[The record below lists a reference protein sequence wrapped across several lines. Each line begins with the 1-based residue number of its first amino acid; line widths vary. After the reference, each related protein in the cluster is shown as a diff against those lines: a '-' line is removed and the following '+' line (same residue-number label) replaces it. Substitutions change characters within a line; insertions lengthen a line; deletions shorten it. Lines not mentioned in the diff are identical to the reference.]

1 MPEVGGRNFTNGDS
15 AIGIGLIVALI
26 AVFLPWYSA
35 SFNCGGVVGCG
46 GLSSSVSVGGLSY
59 WSGWLFFLAVLV
71 GLALF
76 VIRTFVSSVTL
87 PPLPQTDAMIFAII
101 GVFMVVM
108 ALLWLLTGSGT
119 TVSGPGYSAGAS
131 FGLYIG
137 LIAAIVV
144 AVGGFLKRSDP
155 QPAVRAY
162 GTPGTGTTYGGGTPP
177 PPPV

>member
-1 MPEVGGRNFTNGDS
+1 
-15 AIGIGLIVALI
+15 
-26 AVFLPWYSA
+26 
-35 SFNCGGVVGCG
+35 
-46 GLSSSVSVGGLSY
+46 
-59 WSGWLFFLAVLV
+59 
-71 GLALF
+71 
-76 VIRTFVSSVTL
+76 IRTFVSSVTL